1 MVRVLFFSQGGSL
14 PPVENILKIVLECKA
29 LLSELRVNPPAGF
42 ASRKPENDG
51 EVGVKASSW
60 EPDEYCELDFYC
72 PYVVK
77 INILGIFLSVE
88 TLVSWLA

>member
-29 LLSELRVNPPAGF
+29 LLSEFRVNPPAGL
-42 ASRKPENDG
+42 ASTKPENDG

-60 EPDEYCELDFYC
+60 EPDEYSELDFYL

-88 TLVSWLA
+88 TLV